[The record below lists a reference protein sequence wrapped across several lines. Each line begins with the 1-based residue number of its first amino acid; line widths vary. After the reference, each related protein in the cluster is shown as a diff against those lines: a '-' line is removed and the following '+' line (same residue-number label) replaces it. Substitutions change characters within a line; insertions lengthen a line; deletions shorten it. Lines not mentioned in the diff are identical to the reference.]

1 MAGQRMPSHTAKE
14 KTMSKTDHKSAPHQ
28 PAPQRGALLTIAIIL
43 VILHGAAFTAL
54 SYSVI
59 KGEDLIPAPVL
70 LGLLFLCS
78 VATAVAGIA
87 MWFWKRWGVYL
98 YVIAGVATAVLFLMR
113 TGSIWMLF
121 GAFLP
126 MVIVG
131 YILQPRIK
139 YFT

>member
-1 MAGQRMPSHTAKE
+1 MILFRSLAATAGQRTPSHTAKD
-14 KTMSKTDHKSAPHQ
+14 KTMSKTDHKSASHQ

-59 KGEDLIPAPVL
+59 KGV
-70 LGLLFLCS
+70 
-78 VATAVAGIA
+78 

-98 YVIAGVATAVLFLMR
+98 YVIAGLTTAVLFLMR
-113 TGSIWMLF
+113 TGSIWMFF
-121 GAFLP
+121 GALLP

-131 YILQPRIK
+131 YILQPRLK
-139 YFT
+139 YFTQ